1 MMGMGAQAHK
11 RTKVRQHALP
21 LYRSLFYFCRL
32 RKNLQMRALGF
43 VPQGIEQHFSM
54 SLKRKA
60 FETEAPPRSKD
71 ANQSQSFPN
80 TPPRGGCQPSTLP
93 TSMHTS
99 NSGEKV
105 AAVASCKEL
114 ECSWTSPLFFS
125 LAFGRRQRAG
135 GKSQGGH
142 HVPRSRARDQCRM
155 PSQCRRVGH
164 SGEGNAEMHRV
175 ESILGPSALGSTG
188 EGDDIRLPA
197 LSRE

>member
-1 MMGMGAQAHK
+1 
-11 RTKVRQHALP
+11 
-21 LYRSLFYFCRL
+21 
-32 RKNLQMRALGF
+32 MRALGF
-43 VPQGIEQHFSM
+43 FPQGIEQHFSM

-80 TPPRGGCQPSTLP
+80 TPPRGGSKPSTLP

-99 NSGEKV
+99 YLGGKV

-125 LAFGRRQRAG
+125 SPSGEDERAG

-155 PSQCRRVGH
+155 PSQCRRVGT
-164 SGEGNAEMHRV
+164 SGEDNAEMYRFK
-175 ESILGPSALGSTG
+175 SILGPRALGSTG
-188 EGDDIRLPA
+188 ERDDIILSA
-197 LSRE
+197 LSRD